1 MSSGAHGPRRL
12 DLELAARGLARS
24 RSQARELVRSGRVL
38 VDGRV
43 VDKPSEP
50 VTGAQN
56 VSLEEEDPWVSRAA
70 HKLVGALDALAW
82 TELGARALDAGAS
95 TGGFTQVLLS
105 RGVERMYSVDVG
117 HDQLA
122 PRLRADP
129 RVVVREGLNL
139 RRLTLDDLEGRPVDL
154 VVADVSFISLTLL
167 LEPLFAVVAPRGR
180 ALLMVKPQFEVGRD
194 RLGPG
199 GVVRDENLRLRA
211 VDAVVAAASA
221 LGWTSTW
228 RGTSPL
234 PGPAGNIEYF
244 VAFERAE
251 APRTGRPR
259 ESSEGP
265 TRLRG

>member
-1 MSSGAHGPRRL
+1 MNSGAPGPRRL

-24 RSQARELVRSGRVL
+24 RSQARELVRSRRVL

-50 VTGAQN
+50 VTAAQR
-56 VSLEEEDPWVSRAA
+56 VSLSEKDPWVSRAA

-82 TELGARALDAGAS
+82 TDLGARALDAGAS

-105 RGVERMYSVDVG
+105 RGAERVYSVDVG

-122 PRLRADP
+122 PQLRADP

-139 RRLTLDDLEGRPVDL
+139 RGLTLDDLEGRPVDL

-167 LEPLFAVVAPRGR
+167 LDPLFSVIAPGGR
-180 ALLMVKPQFEVGRD
+180 ALLMVKPQFEVGREL
-194 RLGPG
+194 LGPG
-199 GVVRDENLRLRA
+199 GVVRDENLRVRA
-211 VDAVVAAASA
+211 VEGVVAAASD
-221 LGWTSTW
+221 LGWTPTW

-244 VAFERAE
+244 VAFERAG
-251 APRTGRPR
+251 APLAGRPAR
-259 ESSEGP
+259 IV
-265 TRLRG
+265 RGSD